1 MEERLRSDLAASPLY
16 SFVREGWLEWGQE
29 IVSVQVR
36 EDDFLLYVLWG
47 LDLIKQEGMDVCKNF
62 RSRLY
67 IGLRNH
73 FLDCGYT
80 PHQND
85 LDYISNLTSACC
97 LYCYGLV
104 LTDVYDASDV
114 YSSLVNGFG
123 KHWSNVKAQWDTI
136 KPDMNTPDLKEW
148 IIEYVKSEE
157 YYTSGEKIEWL
168 EEEPVNLPDIARI
181 TRGPVQIMQVNI
193 GQFNNA
199 PGATFT
205 DKSLNV
211 KIEGNN
217 GEYRKIQ

>member
-114 YSSLVNGFG
+114 YSGLVSGFG

-136 KPDMNTPDLKEW
+136 RPDMNSQELKKW
-148 IIEYVKSEE
+148 IIEYVKSDE
-157 YYTSGEKIEWL
+157 YYTSGERIAWL
-168 EEEPVNLPDIARI
+168 NEDGSAAL
-181 TRGPVQIMQVNI
+181 VNI
-193 GQFNNA
+193 
-199 PGATFT
+199 PGIAGGKQQLSVHNYIQNFHNEAGAVFKDESITI
-205 DKSLNV
+205 NV
-211 KIEGNN
+211 NKDN
-217 GEYRKIQ
+217 G

>member
-1 MEERLRSDLAASPLY
+1 MEERLRSDLAESPLY
-16 SFVREGWLEWGQE
+16 GFIQAGWLEWGQE

-47 LDLIKQEGMDVCKNF
+47 LDMIKQEGTDVCKNF
-62 RSRLY
+62 RSRVY
-67 IGLRNH
+67 MGLRTH

-80 PHQND
+80 PQQND
-85 LDYISNLTSACC
+85 LEYVANLACACC

-104 LTDVYDASDV
+104 LTDVHDASDL
-114 YSSLVNGFG
+114 YSGLVSGFG
-123 KHWSNVKAQWDTI
+123 KHWDSVKEKWNEIRKDVDASE
-136 KPDMNTPDLKEW
+136 LKKW
-148 IIEYVKSEE
+148 IVEYMKSEE
-157 YYTSGEKIEWL
+157 YYTSGERIEWL
-168 EEEPVNLPDIARI
+168 ENEPENLPDVVRL
-181 TRGPVQIMQVNI
+181 TRGPVQITQVNI

-217 GEYRKIQ
+217 GEYKPIQ